1 MDIDPTQPWGL
12 AIDYAGRAT
21 LTESGHTIHVNVS
34 DTSLSSAIGPD
45 SISGTYSPVNVTA
58 QFTET
63 GEGGA
68 VLRGTGRITIMPV
81 GTDPVVP
88 DPAAFQR
95 AVAESLTDFATNA
108 AAYVALCARWQPDGG
123 AEDGD
128 GTTPDPGTEPA
139 PDTEADPET
148 SDGTAAETGTDAGT
162 DGDPAMV

>member
-34 DTSLSSAIGPD
+34 DTSLSSVIGPD

-63 GEGGA
+63 GDGGA

-88 DPAAFQR
+88 DPTAVQR
-95 AVAESLTDFATNA
+95 AVAEALTDFATNA
-108 AAYVALCARWQPDGG
+108 AAYVALCARWQPDDG

-128 GTTPDPGTEPA
+128 GTTPDPGTP
-139 PDTEADPET
+139 TEADAGT
-148 SDGTAAETGTDAGT
+148 STGTSTGTDA
-162 DGDPAMV
+162 DPAMV